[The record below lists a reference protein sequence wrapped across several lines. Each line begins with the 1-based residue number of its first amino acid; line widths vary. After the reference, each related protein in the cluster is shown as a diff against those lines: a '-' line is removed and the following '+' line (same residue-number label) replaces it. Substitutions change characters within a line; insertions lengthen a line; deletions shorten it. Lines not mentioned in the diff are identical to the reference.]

1 MKSKKQNEKMFLQQS
16 STGITYRVIEMLSAL
31 PTHQSQSKSRQNN
44 HKTFMEKKEIFWKM
58 VKKKNQKQNKNTQ
71 KEKKKTKISV

>member
-1 MKSKKQNEKMFLQQS
+1 LEKEVKSKKQNEKMFLQQS

-44 HKTFMEKKEIFWKM
+44 HKTFMERRKKYFGKW
-58 VKKKNQKQNKNTQ
+58 
-71 KEKKKTKISV
+71 